1 MDEFVPTI
9 LAYEVK
15 PHGPQSHC
23 MGAFSHSMVQWLGG
37 DAGEDALTWYASPHR
52 DDLSFRTR
60 MLVSLRHGAIE
71 HYNKIKLT
79 NDAWHLVEVH
89 LTARI
94 AAYWIN
100 GTFVAA
106 AVLGR
111 ATEGVERAEPG
122 RFGFI
127 TYGGGGY
134 CWRNAVILRP
144 GVHDLKQHAFGAN

>member
-9 LAYEVK
+9 LAYRGK
-15 PHGPQSHC
+15 PHARKRLYERLFAQHGK
-23 MGAFSHSMVQWLGG
+23 AGG